1 MLKFFALLT
10 LLASAAVHAQTPL
23 QADLPLKYLEQTHA
37 DSRNL
42 PLVIFLH
49 GYGSNEED
57 LFGIKDQLPEQYNY
71 LSVRAPMVMEE
82 GRYQWFRQKGQ
93 GAYNGETDDLKNSSQ
108 DLLDFITQAA
118 SKYRTAP
125 NKVFLV
131 GFSQGA
137 IMSYEVALRHPQALG
152 GIAALSGRILPVLKT
167 ELKTELKPDEKR
179 QQLAIF
185 IGHGTA
191 DKRLPYVDGTDANS
205 LLQSLSLK
213 PQFHAYPGVGHSI
226 SAAEMQD
233 LNAWLQSLNP

>member
-10 LLASAAVHAQTPL
+10 LLASSAVHAQTPL
-23 QADLPLKYLEQTHA
+23 QTDLPLKYLEQTHA

-57 LFGIKDQLPEQYNY
+57 LFGIKDELPEQYNY
-71 LSVRAPMVMEE
+71 LSVRAPMVMQE

-93 GAYNGETDDLKNSSQ
+93 GAYDGETDDLKNSRQ
-108 DLLDFITQAA
+108 VLLDFINQAA
-118 SKYRTAP
+118 SKYHTAP

-137 IMSYEVALRHPQALG
+137 IMSYEVALRQPQALG
-152 GIAALSGRILPVLKT
+152 GIAALSGRILPVLRS
-167 ELKTELKPDEKR
+167 ELKPDEKR

-191 DKRLPYVDGTDANS
+191 DKRLPYVDGTQADS
-205 LLQSLSLK
+205 FLQSLSLK
-213 PQFHAYPGVGHSI
+213 PQFHAYPGLGHSI

-233 LNAWLQSLNP
+233 LSAWLQRLNP